1 MEDCKTMKR
10 VSEWHS
16 RHLLKYW
23 LKTSNCSSLDRTK
36 KAKSLF
42 KWLMLEQKFLNWS
55 STMTYIQSSCCLLF
69 TNSSMEKSPWRLRM
83 LWARGVKTDFKNELH
98 WSDNSLGKVRV
109 FSLLHPL
116 QLPPDSCTG
125 SYLLSE
131 HEDVLNLQGI
141 EQCGY

>member
-1 MEDCKTMKR
+1 
-10 VSEWHS
+10 
-16 RHLLKYW
+16 
-23 LKTSNCSSLDRTK
+23 
-36 KAKSLF
+36 
-42 KWLMLEQKFLNWS
+42 
-55 STMTYIQSSCCLLF
+55 MTYIQSSCCLLF
-69 TNSSMEKSPWRLRM
+69 TNSSTVLWKSHPEGSECSEQEELKQT
-83 LWARGVKTDFKNELH
+83 LKNELH